1 MNLSARQLR
10 AFLALVEERHFTRA
24 AARCHLSQPAFSA
37 VIRSLEEDAR
47 VRLFDRS
54 TRHVELT
61 VEGELFEPHVR
72 ALLADMAFAMEGL
85 HDHAARRRGR
95 VAVATLPSL
104 AAGWL
109 PMLMAKFQKEYSG
122 ISLQLHDA
130 LQGPCLDLVVRG
142 EADFAIAALRADMS
156 DLEGEF
162 LFADEFFLVCPE
174 NHPLAARE
182 QIGLKDVLKWPW
194 IALAGH
200 SSVRKH
206 LDKTLGEGAPAPVQE
221 VEHLATVAGLVL
233 AGIGVTLVPAM
244 TLFHFDR
251 PGLVIKPIASKLPA
265 RQLFLVRK
273 KGRSLSVAAQTF
285 YDLLLTHTPEPYSR
299 SRRTPSGDS
308 SRTPSILAE

>member
-1 MNLSARQLR
+1 MNLSTRQLR

-24 AARCHLSQPAFSA
+24 ATRCHLSQPAFSA
-37 VIRSLEEDAR
+37 LIRSLEEDAR

-61 VEGELFEPHVR
+61 VEGALFEPHAR
-72 ALLADMAFAMEGL
+72 ALLADMEFAMEDL

-95 VAVATLPSL
+95 VAVAALPSL

-109 PMLMAKFQKEYSG
+109 PLLMAKFQQEYPG

-130 LQGPCLDLVVRG
+130 LLSPCLDRVVRG

-182 QIGLKDVLKWPW
+182 QIGLRDVLKWPW
-194 IALAGH
+194 IALASN

-206 LDKTLGEGAPAPVQE
+206 LDKTFGESAAAPVQE

-233 AGIGVTLVPAM
+233 TGIGVTLVPAM

-251 PGLVIKPIASKLPA
+251 PGLTIKPIASKVPA

-285 YDLLLTHTPEPYSR
+285 YDLLLTHTPKPYPRFRDVVKPDSR
-299 SRRTPSGDS
+299 P
-308 SRTPSILAE
+308 